1 MMAGSALF
9 DLIPPDVPADIARHL
24 LPRLLGQMR
33 AYPISDYLLDIGT
46 MSNYEKAQT
55 TWPGE
60 NPNVWADERERQAIE
75 LSTVH
80 KYGER
85 PIYGES
91 S

>member
-1 MMAGSALF
+1 
-9 DLIPPDVPADIARHL
+9 
-24 LPRLLGQMR
+24 MR

-60 NPNVWADERERQAIE
+60 NPNVLAHETERQAIAE
-75 LSTVH
+75 STVQ

-85 PIYGES
+85 PVDRES